1 MSAVRRL
8 GCRPSPPTR
17 TRTAVV
23 RATEAERLAVVLN
36 FGDEPATVALDGRVV
51 STDLLSGEDVA
62 TADPRERESGD
73 ESSTVRVEDAVVCR
87 FD

>member
-1 MSAVRRL
+1 M
-8 GCRPSPPTR
+8 
-17 TRTAVV
+17 
-23 RATEAERLAVVLN
+23 LN

-51 STDLLSGEDVA
+51 PTDLLSGEDVA
-62 TADPRERESGD
+62 TADPRDRESGD